1 MSRGIAFENC
11 SSANIKLLKTQLLK
25 MVQLGGF
32 LGKILESLL
41 NTALPLKKNVFKPL
55 TKTVLISLGL
65 TAAASAT
72 DACFQKNIHVPGI
85 TSPVT

>member
-1 MSRGIAFENC
+1 MSRRIAFEKC
-11 SSANIKLLKTQLLK
+11 SSANIKLSKTQLLK

-41 NTALPLKKNVFKPL
+41 NTALPLKKNVLEPL
-55 TKTVLISLGL
+55 TKTVLIPLGL

-72 DACFQKNIHVPGI
+72 DAGFQKNIYVPGI